1 MRGSGLWLGW
11 ERAPP
16 ARGALLHHLVVLI
29 AGAVGEAGVLHYP
42 FSRHVAA
49 SVAGRCTSIC
59 GRPILEIGLEVVIL
73 CHKRCLLRS

>member
-29 AGAVGEAGVLHYP
+29 AGAVGEAGVLHDP

-49 SVAGRCTSIC
+49 VGGRSVHLDLWQAARYRCLN
-59 GRPILEIGLEVVIL
+59 G
-73 CHKRCLLRS
+73 CLLRS